1 MYNNIGK
8 KIKVLAMILGWVLV
22 IAGLIVAYLKLV
34 ANSYMGDDTLGW
46 IALAVGVLGLISS
59 WPLYA
64 FGQLVDDTNA
74 IRKQFVKD
82 IAEEKTEQ
90 AE

>member
-8 KIKVLAMILGWVLV
+8 KVRGLAMVLGWLLL

-34 ANSYMGDDTLGW
+34 ANGYSGDDTIGW
-46 IALAVGVLGLISS
+46 IGLALGAFGLISS

-74 IRKQFVKD
+74 IRKQF
-82 IAEEKTEQ
+82 AEEKSES